1 MKIVYL
7 LKASILFIFL
17 SFFSCASD
25 DSSTEETN
33 TIENPTEQV
42 TPKSSESLAT
52 NGCSNVVIFNNYAY
66 AACGEQLEIVSLS
79 DGKRNIVSIASNDIT
94 IDPSNETL
102 FIQAR
107 NQISALSI
115 ENPINPTVITTSTT
129 NFGIFSGIDAANG
142 IIVISAGVRG
152 SNTQVYTYTNNTF
165 NLATDGIAA
174 IDNVTGNPD
183 VHITETT
190 NGARAFYS
198 QDLGSVANWGIQIV
212 DFNNTGT
219 VVNTEDVV
227 TLTPQRLTGGFST
240 ISPANFPV
248 EGEFLNNKFYV
259 AHFAAN
265 GIEVIDL
272 DNNNTLSQISL
283 GFQPINITT
292 DGTSLFAVGISN
304 KTVSIINPTNN
315 EITTTSVGKLQQPRG
330 IAVSQDYIAV
340 ADRIEGLVISK
351 R

>member
-152 SNTQVYTYTNNTF
+152 SNTQIYTYTNNTF

-219 VVNTEDVV
+219 VVNTENVV
-227 TLTPQRLTGGFST
+227 TLTPQRLKILCRTFC
-240 ISPANFPV
+240 
-248 EGEFLNNKFYV
+248 
-259 AHFAAN
+259 
-265 GIEVIDL
+265 
-272 DNNNTLSQISL
+272 
-283 GFQPINITT
+283 
-292 DGTSLFAVGISN
+292 
-304 KTVSIINPTNN
+304 
-315 EITTTSVGKLQQPRG
+315 R
-330 IAVSQDYIAV
+330 
-340 ADRIEGLVISK
+340 
-351 R
+351 